1 MNTNNSIEIEPR
13 DSLRAFCEAYISQ
26 NGRNPIDES
35 QLADAFVKFFGIPP
49 LVDVRS
55 LDEFFV
61 ETNIELRKCD
71 LPIGLL
77 GVNMSFEGKRR
88 IDLSERSEQR
98 HFQIHTVLHEIREI
112 IENDFRPLG
121 FGTAKSQQDFE
132 HCANQF
138 AFCAIMCSQMTVF
151 ESLFNNAYEMESN
164 WRKWG
169 ALGLISIGL
178 LIVGSYSF
186 VGAFFP
192 HVTVTASGMRFER

>member
-1 MNTNNSIEIEPR
+1 MNANSSIEIEPR
-13 DSLRAFCEAYISQ
+13 DLLRAFCEAYISQ
-26 NGRNPIDES
+26 NGRNPINES

-61 ETNIELRKCD
+61 ETNIELRKRD

-88 IDLSERSEQR
+88 IDLSERTEQK
-98 HFQIHTVLHEIREI
+98 HFQVHTVLHEIREI
-112 IENDFRPLG
+112 VENDFRLLG
-121 FGTAKSQQDFE
+121 FGRAESHQDFE
-132 HCANQF
+132 HSANEF
-138 AFCAIMCSQMTVF
+138 AFYAIMFSQMTVF
-151 ESLFNNAYEMESN
+151 QSLFDNAYEMESN
-164 WRKWG
+164 WWKWG
-169 ALGLISIGL
+169 TMGLISMGL
-178 LIVGSYSF
+178 LVVGLYSF